1 MFKTPKGL
9 KVRLDIPYGFAL
21 LARLWRKDPNTDAF
35 KVLKT
40 CEGLECIRPFLGFIG
55 GMVGLILGPNI
66 WYVPLGIV
74 IGSILGKILT
84 AFGLFIIPGL
94 PSVGVLFSWG
104 IGYGVFTLIGI
115 ALAWILRGWIFA
127 VAWLGG
133 FIAAYI
139 VVLFFLEGM
148 IMNYYS
154 KRVGYPVTTQEINFL
169 NAYRLHADRLGMPR
183 NLDVP
188 EEEIAAGYWEECL
201 QDYGAKYPEA
211 VARFMG

>member
-9 KVRLDIPYGFAL
+9 KVRLDIPLGFTL

-35 KVLKT
+35 RVLKT
-40 CEGLECIRPFLGFIG
+40 CEGLECIRPLFGFIG
-55 GMVGLILGPNI
+55 GIVALIAGPNL

-74 IGSILGKILT
+74 IGSLIGSILT

-94 PSVGVLFSWG
+94 PTIGVLFSWG
-104 IGYGVFTLIGI
+104 IGYGIFTLLGI
-115 ALAWILRGWIFA
+115 AVAWFLRGWLFA

-139 VVLFFLEGM
+139 FVLFIFEAL
-148 IMNYYS
+148 ITSFYS
-154 KRVGYPVTTQEINFL
+154 KQIGYPVTSQEINFI
-169 NAYRLHADRLGMPR
+169 NAYRLHADRLVMPH

-188 EEEIAAGYWEECL
+188 DEEIAAGFWEECL